1 MGVVG
6 DSKWGGFRESDLEVV
21 LRGTEDCILHFHA
34 VEKTTV
40 LSSFDRAKGEQC
52 SPRTYRFSLKQ

>member
-21 LRGTEDCILHFHA
+21 LRGTEDCILHFH
-34 VEKTTV
+34 
-40 LSSFDRAKGEQC
+40 SQ
-52 SPRTYRFSLKQ
+52 

>member
-6 DSKWGGFRESDLEVV
+6 DSKRGGFRESDLEVV

-34 VEKTTV
+34 
-40 LSSFDRAKGEQC
+40 Q
-52 SPRTYRFSLKQ
+52 